1 MVQPAGAAGTGDAVI
16 ISASVAAFDGYE
28 QAAAPGQVAAVRP
41 DQVTLGRRSLRSSRR
56 AVLYVQAA
64 GDTGPPTDMARWF
77 TERGFH
83 FYLAMLGRSR
93 WFPQPGA
100 VRDGLDAACA
110 HLQHQEGMQ
119 QVIVAAQGRGA
130 RAAAL
135 WSARTEAASALVLIQ
150 PDLPARS
157 GFRLSIA
164 CPVLVV
170 TGPGRAAGWRLGG
183 HVTALQLP
191 AFGGNDG
198 ALAPVPLAG
207 PPEFSGQRAFSG
219 QPAFFDELGRW
230 LGAYMYGQ
238 LRDQLL

>member
-1 MVQPAGAAGTGDAVI
+1 VS
-16 ISASVAAFDGYE
+16 ISASVAAFDGYD
-28 QAAAPGQVAAVRP
+28 QAPVPGRVAAVRP
-41 DQVTLGRRSLRSSRR
+41 DQAMLARRSQRSSRR

-64 GDTGPPTDMARWF
+64 GDGGPPPDLAQWF

-93 WFPQPGA
+93 WFPPSRG
-100 VRDGLDAACA
+100 RDRLDAACA
-110 HLQHQEGMQ
+110 HLRQEKGMQ

-157 GFRLSIA
+157 AFRLSIA

-191 AFGGNDG
+191 ALRRNDT
-198 ALAPVPLAG
+198 A
-207 PPEFSGQRAFSG
+207 
-219 QPAFFDELGRW
+219 AFFDELGRW